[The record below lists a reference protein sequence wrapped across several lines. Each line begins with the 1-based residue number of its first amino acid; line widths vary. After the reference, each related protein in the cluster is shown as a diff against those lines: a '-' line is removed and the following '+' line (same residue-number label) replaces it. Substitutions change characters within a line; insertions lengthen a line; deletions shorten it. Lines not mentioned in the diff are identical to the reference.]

1 LVIPSINSSEFNVAA
16 NNIRKAEEFSEWIH
30 VDVEDGKFTKHIT
43 WGNPEEFESL
53 NTKLNL
59 EVHLMIQEPESEIES
74 WLEVRAKRIIVHLQ
88 SIKDPSFILNICGKY
103 GAEAVLSFDPSVP
116 VDAGLPYIRSFDYFQ
131 ILSVFPGPSGQ
142 RFREESIEK
151 ITSLRQ
157 KAPTATI
164 EVDGGINED
173 TGRSAK
179 EAGANILVAG
189 HYIFGSPDPKGA
201 YERLSA
207 I

>member
-1 LVIPSINSSEFNVAA
+1 
-16 NNIRKAEEFSEWIH
+16 
-30 VDVEDGKFTKHIT
+30 
-43 WGNPEEFESL
+43 
-53 NTKLNL
+53 
-59 EVHLMIQEPESEIES
+59 MIQEPESEIES